1 MKDLCN
7 SIVIETAQMRLT
19 LSKSGYAESLICK
32 ANGEECLDQTERV
45 PLCSVTEDRPY
56 NNEIKLAYPNK
67 RMTFASN
74 RLYLRDGHLIVGFE
88 LIRFEAEIAV
98 EERDGYVTFRLIDF
112 PMDDEAFGN
121 LFMDRPP
128 VASMRLLQLPVQK
141 RAKFGE
147 WLNVVS
153 DDKIAVG
160 VLATSPYESIDSYR
174 QKNAIVLT
182 AEAEREVK
190 IKGCTAAL
198 IVSPADL
205 LLDHIEMLEKDF
217 SLPRGVE
224 SRRSE
229 HINRSIY
236 WSSNVNPTN
245 VERHIAYAKQSGLTH
260 MLLYYSSVFKES
272 GGYALCGN
280 YDYRDEYPNG
290 KESLTEMLNQLKAAG
305 ITPGIHFLHPHIGIK
320 SRYVTPVADHR
331 LNLKRHLTLSK
342 PLDKSDTTVYV
353 EENPQGSPMYDRCRN
368 LKFGGELISYEA
380 YTTEPPYCFTG
391 CQRGYYETNVI
402 DHELG
407 QIGGILDVCEFSA
420 TSVYL
425 DQNSGLQDEVAD
437 KLADAY
443 NAGFEFIYFDGSEG
457 TNPPFNHHVSNAQY
471 RVLKKLKRPPLFCSG
486 AAKSHFGWHYM
497 SGGNAFDVFPAPVF
511 KQKLV
516 EFPFEEAPRMAQDF
530 TALNFGWWSYH
541 HSMMPDMYE
550 YGNALAFAWDCPTT
564 VMINDLNVIDSHPR
578 TKDNLEVMRRWEE
591 ARVKQ
596 LFSNEQKLA
605 LRNHEQEHIL
615 LINEQGEYELTPYD
629 RIENA
634 AGGNRD
640 LTAYVL
646 CRREKTYVV
655 LFHNTG
661 EGTLTLPLPAEQ
673 LLYEAELGGEQ
684 LPLTATDSGT
694 ELTVNN
700 RHYLSTAL
708 DRDTVVRAIQ
718 AAKM

>member
-74 RLYLRDGHLIVGFE
+74 RLYLRNGHLIVGFE

-98 EERDGYVTFRLIDF
+98 EEQNGYVTFRLIDF

-121 LFMDRPP
+121 LYMDRPP

-174 QKNAIVLT
+174 QKSAIVLT
-182 AEAEREVK
+182 AEAEREIK

-198 IVSPADL
+198 IVSPVDL
-205 LLDHIEMLEKDF
+205 LLDHIEMLENDF

-236 WSSNVNPTN
+236 WSSNINPTN
-245 VERHIAYAKQSGLTH
+245 VERHIAYAKQNGLTH
-260 MLLYYSSVFKES
+260 MLLFYNSVFKES

-342 PLDKSDTTVYV
+342 PLDKTGTTVYV
-353 EENPQGSPMYDRCRN
+353 EENPQGSPMYDRCRI

-420 TSVYL
+420 TSIYL
-425 DQNSGLQDEVAD
+425 DQNSGLQDEIAD

-564 VMINDLNVIDSHPR
+564 VMINDLSVIDSHPR

-605 LRNHEQEHIL
+605 LRNHKQEHIL

-661 EGTLTLPLPAEQ
+661 EGTLTIPLPAEQ
-673 LLYEAELGGEQ
+673 LLYEAEPGGEQ
-684 LPLTATDSGT
+684 LPLTATDCGT

-718 AAKM
+718 AAKI

>member
-1 MKDLCN
+1 
-7 SIVIETAQMRLT
+7 
-19 LSKSGYAESLICK
+19 
-32 ANGEECLDQTERV
+32 
-45 PLCSVTEDRPY
+45 
-56 NNEIKLAYPNK
+56 
-67 RMTFASN
+67 
-74 RLYLRDGHLIVGFE
+74 
-88 LIRFEAEIAV
+88 
-98 EERDGYVTFRLIDF
+98 
-112 PMDDEAFGN
+112 
-121 LFMDRPP
+121 
-128 VASMRLLQLPVQK
+128 
-141 RAKFGE
+141 
-147 WLNVVS
+147 
-153 DDKIAVG
+153 
-160 VLATSPYESIDSYR
+160 
-174 QKNAIVLT
+174 
-182 AEAEREVK
+182 
-190 IKGCTAAL
+190 
-198 IVSPADL
+198 
-205 LLDHIEMLEKDF
+205 
-217 SLPRGVE
+217 
-224 SRRSE
+224 
-229 HINRSIY
+229 
-236 WSSNVNPTN
+236 
-245 VERHIAYAKQSGLTH
+245 
-260 MLLYYSSVFKES
+260 
-272 GGYALCGN
+272 
-280 YDYRDEYPNG
+280 
-290 KESLTEMLNQLKAAG
+290 
-305 ITPGIHFLHPHIGIK
+305 
-320 SRYVTPVADHR
+320 
-331 LNLKRHLTLSK
+331 
-342 PLDKSDTTVYV
+342 
-353 EENPQGSPMYDRCRN
+353 
-368 LKFGGELISYEA
+368 
-380 YTTEPPYCFTG
+380 
-391 CQRGYYETNVI
+391 
-402 DHELG
+402 
-407 QIGGILDVCEFSA
+407 
-420 TSVYL
+420 
-425 DQNSGLQDEVAD
+425 
-437 KLADAY
+437 
-443 NAGFEFIYFDGSEG
+443 
-457 TNPPFNHHVSNAQY
+457 
-471 RVLKKLKRPPLFCSG
+471 VLKKLKRPPLFCSG

-564 VMINDLNVIDSHPR
+564 VMINDLSVIDSHPR

-718 AAKM
+718 AAKISSQ